1 MIELWEMDFLALV
14 SEISSDFFNLLHSLH
29 LMETIPKLMT
39 NCNFNSFFD
48 HRQLTHQEALQKK
61 SDSANQQYALTD
73 RNIKHFFDHEMDEK
87 KEHYIC
93 IWAHTAFWM

>member
-39 NCNFNSFFD
+39 NRNFNSFFD

-61 SDSANQQYALTD
+61 VTRLTNNMHW
-73 RNIKHFFDHEMDEK
+73 RTEISNIFLIMKWMKK
-87 KEHYIC
+87 KEQYIC